1 MTTNLFK
8 GFSRSVWRLAL
19 LCMFCTGCAQAQ
31 SYPNHPIR
39 WIVPWPPGGGADVIA
54 RMMGSPASEALG
66 QTIVIENKAGA
77 GGNIGAQAAARSTP
91 DGYTIAFAYSG
102 THSINRHIYKE
113 MTFEESDFVPVI
125 FLTSV
130 PQLLVVNANV
140 PATSVKELIELARAK
155 PGTLTFGSSGNGAI
169 NHLTGQLF
177 SSMAGV
183 KLLHVPYKG
192 GGPAAA
198 AVMAGEV
205 DMVFGEPSTLLP
217 FVESGKLRALAT
229 TGEARSISLPDLP
242 TIAEAGVPGYAVTSW
257 NGILAPKG
265 TPDEAIKKLNLTFNK
280 ILADKDMRDRL
291 LKIGYEPIGG
301 PPEALSR
308 HIETET
314 VKWGPVIREAGL
326 KIN

>member
-8 GFSRSVWRLAL
+8 GFSRAGWRFAL
-19 LCMFCTGCAQAQ
+19 LCLFLTGYAQAQ
-31 SYPNHPIR
+31 PYPNHAIR
-39 WIVPWPPGGGADVIA
+39 WIVPWPPGGGADVVA
-54 RMMGSPASEALG
+54 RMISSPVGEALG
-66 QTIVIENKAGA
+66 QTVVIENKAGA
-77 GGNIGAQAAARSTP
+77 GGNIGVGRVVHAAP

-113 MTFEESDFVPVI
+113 MTFEESDFLPVI

-140 PATSVKELIELARAK
+140 PVTSVKELIALARAN
-155 PGTLTFGSSGNGAI
+155 PGKLTFGSSGNGAI

-183 KLLHVPYKG
+183 RLLHVPYKG

-229 TGEARSISLPDLP
+229 TGETRSVSLPDLP

-257 NGILAPKG
+257 NGILVPKG
-265 TPDEAIKKLNLTFNK
+265 TPEDAIKKLNLEFNK
-280 ILADKDMRDRL
+280 VLANQDMRDRL
-291 LKIGYEPIGG
+291 LKIGYEPVGG
-301 PPEALSR
+301 PPEAFSR
-308 HIETET
+308 HIEKET
-314 VKWGPVIREAGL
+314 IKWGPVIREAGL

>member
-1 MTTNLFK
+1 
-8 GFSRSVWRLAL
+8 
-19 LCMFCTGCAQAQ
+19 
-31 SYPNHPIR
+31 
-39 WIVPWPPGGGADVIA
+39 
-54 RMMGSPASEALG
+54 
-66 QTIVIENKAGA
+66 
-77 GGNIGAQAAARSTP
+77 
-91 DGYTIAFAYSG
+91 
-102 THSINRHIYKE
+102 
-113 MTFEESDFVPVI
+113 
-125 FLTSV
+125 
-130 PQLLVVNANV
+130 
-140 PATSVKELIELARAK
+140 
-155 PGTLTFGSSGNGAI
+155 
-169 NHLTGQLF
+169 
-177 SSMAGV
+177 
-183 KLLHVPYKG
+183 
-192 GGPAAA
+192 
-198 AVMAGEV
+198 
-205 DMVFGEPSTLLP
+205 MVFGEPSTLLP